1 MAGRWVDV
9 GEAARE
15 LGISTDAVRKRIARG
30 SLKSDRPNGHVLVW
44 LDDDGTQAGQNDR
57 GGERGALVEM
67 LTDQVAYLRSQ
78 LDQERQA
85 HAEARRI
92 IGGLVQRVPE
102 LEAPAQERPTET
114 RESPESPGPT
124 RTTNNTNTGPQ
135 TSPQA
140 RQRPFWRRIFG
151 G

>member
-15 LGISTDAVRKRIARG
+15 LGISTDAVRKRISRG

-44 LDDDGTQAGQNDR
+44 LDDDGTEAGQ
-57 GGERGALVEM
+57 GGQGDGTGALIEM
-67 LTDQVAYLRSQ
+67 LADQVAYLRSQ

-102 LEAPAQERPTET
+102 LEAPAQESPPES
-114 RESPESPGPT
+114 RESPRSPAPTATESGAQEPT
-124 RTTNNTNTGPQ
+124 R
-135 TSPQA
+135 
-140 RQRPFWRRIFG
+140 RPWWRRVFG